1 MSALAAALSLACVSW
16 AYQIVFSLWDVVKQ
30 GKIAIH
36 IGHVEISLNSVQG
49 SRYEAQ
55 GNGIVVMPERVIF
68 TKDNINQY
76 DF

>member
-1 MSALAAALSLACVSW
+1 
-16 AYQIVFSLWDVVKQ
+16 
-30 GKIAIH
+30 
-36 IGHVEISLNSVQG
+36 ISPNSVQG
-49 SRYEAQ
+49 YRYEAK